1 LGLKVENFWAMS
13 DIYDLVKRY
22 PWLPSLK
29 TYYSNIALKNPLN
42 FLNEIFS
49 SNKSKDLKNR
59 VLNLFTDA
67 FNNIEQISD
76 YSIDETNIYIYLILR
91 ILLYAL
97 NNKILSNRV
106 ANIYSKTTYNELN
119 KENEY
124 NLYYIYKD
132 LDLKVIY
139 EEKPTVYKKIVLKSQ
154 EEISRTNFK
163 ISFIDYL
170 KLASNLKDD
179 YRKLVN
185 NALQYGYVY
194 IKPESL
200 NRLLQEHVR
209 MKLLAQ
215 NIRESTNLDVFK
227 EKLFEIQEFKELYD
241 TIVAIWE
248 LKKDEFEYT
257 VDITF
262 KEGQDMSKVFPPCIK
277 EILSKAQEGQNL
289 IHTERLFILWVLNAL
304 KYPEDKIINVFSTLP
319 DFDREK
325 TTYQVKYAIKKGYT
339 PYSCKSLKSYTL
351 CMANK
356 YKDKLCLDGYFSK
369 KLQEQR
375 QISHPLFYIQ
385 YKQFV
390 ASIKTKPEKTNLN
403 DKDA

>member
-1 LGLKVENFWAMS
+1 MS
-13 DIYDLVKRY
+13 DIYDLIKRY

-29 TYYSNIALKNPLN
+29 TYYSNIALKNPLD
-42 FLNEIFS
+42 FINEILS
-49 SNKSKDLKNR
+49 SNQSEALRNR
-59 VLNLFTDA
+59 ALNLFIDA

-76 YSIDETNIYIYLILR
+76 YTFDETNIYLYLILR
-91 ILLYAL
+91 ILLYIL
-97 NNKILSNRV
+97 NDKVLSNRV

-119 KENEY
+119 KENEF

-132 LDLKVIY
+132 LDLNVVY
-139 EEKPTVYKKIVLKSQ
+139 EEKPTIYKKIVLKSQ

-185 NALQYGYVY
+185 NALSNGYVY
-194 IKPESL
+194 VKPESL
-200 NRLLQEHVR
+200 NRLLQENIR
-209 MKLLAQ
+209 MKLLNQ
-215 NIRESTNLDVFK
+215 NVKDSNTIDAFK
-227 EKLFEIQEFKELYD
+227 EKLLEIQEFKELFD
-241 TIVAIWE
+241 NIVSIWE
-248 LKKDEFEYT
+248 LKKDEFEYK

-262 KEGQDMSKVFPPCIK
+262 KEGQDISEVFPPCIK

-304 KYPEDKIINVFSTLP
+304 KYPEDKIIDVFSTLP

-325 TTYQVKYAIKKGYT
+325 TEYQVKYAIKKGYT

-351 CMANK
+351 CLATK
-356 YKDKLCLDGYFSK
+356 YEDNLCLKGYFSN

-390 ASIKTKPEKTNLN
+390 LSIKTKAEKTNLN
-403 DKDA
+403 DKNV

>member
-1 LGLKVENFWAMS
+1 MS

-29 TYYSNIALKNPLN
+29 TYYSDIASKNPLD
-42 FLNEIFS
+42 FLIDIFS
-49 SNKSKDLKNR
+49 PNKSPDLGNR
-59 VLNLFTDA
+59 VLNLFIDA
-67 FNNIEQISD
+67 FNNIEQISGID
-76 YSIDETNIYIYLILR
+76 FDETNIYIYLILR
-91 ILLYAL
+91 ILLYVL
-97 NNKILSNRV
+97 NDKILSNRV
-106 ANIYSKTTYNELN
+106 ANIYSKTTYTELN

-124 NLYYIYKD
+124 NLYYVYKD
-132 LDLKVIY
+132 LDLNVIY
-139 EEKPTVYKKIVLKSQ
+139 EENPTIYKKIVLKSQ
-154 EEISRTNFK
+154 EEISKTNFK
-163 ISFIDYL
+163 ISYIDYL

-185 NALQYGYVY
+185 NALQHGYIY
-194 IKPESL
+194 IKPENL

-209 MKLLAQ
+209 MKLLAR
-215 NIRESTNLDVFK
+215 NNKNSINLEEFK
-227 EKLFEIQEFKELYD
+227 EKLFEVQEFKNLYNS
-241 TIVAIWE
+241 IISIWE
-248 LKKDEFEYT
+248 LKKDEFEYK

-262 KEGQDMSKVFPPCIK
+262 KEGQDISKIFPPCIK

-304 KYPEDKIINVFSTLP
+304 KYPEDKIIDVFSTLP

-325 TTYQVKYAIKKGYT
+325 TAYQVKYAIKKGYT

-351 CMANK
+351 CMATK
-356 YKDKLCLDGYFSK
+356 YEDKLCIDGYFSN

-375 QISHPLFYIQ
+375 KISHPLFYIQ

-390 ASIKTKPEKTNLN
+390 ESIKTTSEKTKSN
-403 DKDA
+403 DKNA

>member
-1 LGLKVENFWAMS
+1 MS
-13 DIYDLVKRY
+13 DIYDLIKRY

-29 TYYSNIALKNPLN
+29 KYYSDTASKNPLD
-42 FLNEIFS
+42 FLNDIFS
-49 SNKSKDLKNR
+49 SDKSTGLR
-59 VLNLFTDA
+59 ECILNLFTDA
-67 FNNIEQISD
+67 FNNTELISD
-76 YSIDETNIYIYLILR
+76 YNFDETNIYIYLILR
-91 ILLYAL
+91 ILLYVL
-97 NNKILSNRV
+97 NDKILSNRV

-132 LDLKVIY
+132 LDLNILY
-139 EEKPTVYKKIVLKSQ
+139 EEKPIVYKKIVLKNQ
-154 EEISRTNFK
+154 EQIYRTNFK
-163 ISFIDYL
+163 IFFIDYL
-170 KLASNLKDD
+170 KLASNLKDE

-185 NALQYGYVY
+185 NALQGGYVY
-194 IKPESL
+194 IKSESL
-200 NRLLQEHVR
+200 NRLLQEYVR
-209 MKLLAQ
+209 AKILAQ
-215 NIRESTNLDVFK
+215 NNIDSNNIDVFK
-227 EKLFEIQEFKELYD
+227 EKLFEIQDFKELFN

-248 LKKDEFEYT
+248 LKKDEFEYS

-262 KEGQDMSKVFPPCIK
+262 KEGQDMSEIFPPCIK
-277 EILSKAQEGQNL
+277 EIISKAQEGQNL

-304 KYPEDKIINVFSTLP
+304 KYPEDKIIDVFSTLP

-356 YKDKLCLDGYFSK
+356 YKDKLCLEGYLSK

-385 YKQFV
+385 YKQFS
-390 ASIKTKPEKTNLN
+390 ASFKTKSENNINN

>member
-1 LGLKVENFWAMS
+1 MS

-29 TYYSNIALKNPLN
+29 TYYSDIASKNPLD
-42 FLNEIFS
+42 FLNDIFS
-49 SNKSKDLKNR
+49 PNKSPDLGNR
-59 VLNLFTDA
+59 VLNLFFDA
-67 FNNIEQISD
+67 FNNIEQISGID
-76 YSIDETNIYIYLILR
+76 FDETNIYIYLILR
-91 ILLYAL
+91 ILLYVL
-97 NNKILSNRV
+97 NDKILSNRV

-132 LDLKVIY
+132 LDLNVIY
-139 EEKPTVYKKIVLKSQ
+139 EENPTIYKKIVLKSQ
-154 EEISRTNFK
+154 EEISKTNFK
-163 ISFIDYL
+163 ISYIDYL

-185 NALQYGYVY
+185 NALQHGYIY
-194 IKPESL
+194 IKPENL

-209 MKLLAQ
+209 MKLLAR
-215 NIRESTNLDVFK
+215 NNKNSINLEVFK
-227 EKLFEIQEFKELYD
+227 EKLFEVQEFKNLYNS
-241 TIVAIWE
+241 IISIWE
-248 LKKDEFEYT
+248 LKKDEFEYK
-257 VDITF
+257 VDIKF
-262 KEGQDMSKVFPPCIK
+262 KEGQDISKIFPPCIR

-304 KYPEDKIINVFSTLP
+304 KYPEDKIIEVFSTLP

-325 TTYQVKYAIKKGYT
+325 TAYQVKYAIKKGYT

-351 CMANK
+351 CMATK
-356 YKDKLCLDGYFSK
+356 YGDKLCTDGYFSN

-375 QISHPLFYIQ
+375 KISHPLFYIQ

-390 ASIKTKPEKTNLN
+390 ESIKNTSEKTNPN
-403 DKDA
+403 DKNA

>member
-1 LGLKVENFWAMS
+1 MS

-29 TYYSNIALKNPLN
+29 TYYSDIASKNPLD
-42 FLNEIFS
+42 FINEIF
-49 SNKSKDLKNR
+49 KSDMSKYLKKR
-59 VLNLFTDA
+59 ILNIFNDA
-67 FNNIEQISD
+67 LNNNEQIMD
-76 YSIDETNIYIYLILR
+76 YAFDETNIFIYLILR
-91 ILLYAL
+91 ILLYIL

-124 NLYYIYKD
+124 ILYYIYKD
-132 LDLKVIY
+132 LGLEVIY
-139 EEKPTVYKKIVLKSQ
+139 EEKPITYKKIVIKDQQ
-154 EEISRTNFK
+154 EIYRTNFR

-170 KLASNLKDD
+170 KLASNLRDE

-185 NALQYGYVY
+185 NALSQGYVY
-194 IKPESL
+194 IKPENL

-209 MKLLAQ
+209 IKLLTQ
-215 NIRESTNLDVFK
+215 NLLNSDNLNKFK
-227 EKLFEIQEFKELYD
+227 ENLFEVQEFKELYD
-241 TIVAIWE
+241 IITAIWE
-248 LKKDEFEYT
+248 LKKEEFQYSL
-257 VDITF
+257 DATF
-262 KEGQDMSKVFPPCIK
+262 IEGKDLSDSFPPCIK

-304 KYPEDKIINVFSTLP
+304 KYPEEKIINVFSTLP

-325 TTYQVKYAIKKGYT
+325 TAYQVKYAIKKGYT

-351 CMANK
+351 CMASK
-356 YKDKLCLDGYFSK
+356 YKDDLCLKGYFSN

-385 YKQFV
+385 FKQFRSSV
-390 ASIKTKPEKTNLN
+390 KINAEKNN
-403 DKDA
+403 IDEKNG

>member
-1 LGLKVENFWAMS
+1 MS

-29 TYYSNIALKNPLN
+29 TYYSDIASKNPLD
-42 FLNEIFS
+42 FLKEIFS
-49 SNKSKDLKNR
+49 SDKSRDLKLKI
-59 VLNLFTDA
+59 LNIFDEA

-76 YSIDETNIYIYLILR
+76 YEFDETNIYVYLILR
-91 ILLYAL
+91 ILLYIL

-132 LDLKVIY
+132 LNLKVIY
-139 EEKPTVYKKIVLKSQ
+139 EEKPVIFKKIVVKNQQ
-154 EEISRTNFK
+154 EIYRTNFK
-163 ISFIDYL
+163 IFFIDYL
-170 KLASNLKDD
+170 KLTSNLKDEF
-179 YRKLVN
+179 RKLVN
-185 NALQYGYVY
+185 NALQQGYIY
-194 IKPESL
+194 IRPKNL

-215 NIRESTNLDVFK
+215 NVVDSIEIDLFK
-227 EKLFEIQEFKELYD
+227 KKLFEMQEFKELYD
-241 TIVAIWE
+241 NINITWE
-248 LKKDEFEYT
+248 SKKDEFEYV

-262 KEGQDMSKVFPPCIK
+262 KEGKDISEVFPPCIK
-277 EILSKAQEGQNL
+277 EILKKAQEGQNL
-289 IHTERLFILWVLNAL
+289 IHTERLFILWFLNAL
-304 KYPEDKIINVFSTLP
+304 KFPEDKIINVFSTLP

-325 TTYQVKYAIKKGYT
+325 TEYQVKYAIKKGYT

-356 YKDKLCLDGYFSK
+356 YNDKLCLDGYFSN

-390 ASIKTKPEKTNLN
+390 NSIKIKPEKNNSIDN
-403 DKDA
+403 DG

>member
-1 LGLKVENFWAMS
+1 MS

-29 TYYSNIALKNPLN
+29 TYYSDIALMNPLD
-42 FLNEIFS
+42 FINEILS
-49 SNKSKDLKNR
+49 SSHSEDLRNR

-67 FNNIEQISD
+67 FNNIEQVSD
-76 YSIDETNIYIYLILR
+76 YNFDETNIYLYLILR

-97 NNKILSNRV
+97 NDKVLSNRV

-139 EEKPTVYKKIVLKSQ
+139 EEKPTLYKKIVLKSQ

-170 KLASNLKDD
+170 KLSSNLKDD

-185 NALQYGYVY
+185 NALSRGYVY

-200 NRLLQEHVR
+200 NRLLQENVR
-209 MKLLAQ
+209 MKLLTQ
-215 NIRESTNLDVFK
+215 NGKDSRDLDDFR
-227 EKLFEIQEFKELYD
+227 EKLFEVQEFKELYD
-241 TIVAIWE
+241 IIVSIWE
-248 LKKDEFEYT
+248 LKKDEFEYK

-262 KEGQDMSKVFPPCIK
+262 KEGQDTSEVFPPCIK
-277 EILSKAQEGQNL
+277 EILKKAQEGQNL
-289 IHTERLFILWVLNAL
+289 IHTERLCILWVLNAL

-319 DFDREK
+319 DFNREK
-325 TTYQVKYAIKKGYT
+325 TEYQVNYAIKKGYT

-351 CMANK
+351 CMATK
-356 YKDKLCLDGYFSK
+356 YQDKLCLDGYFSN
-369 KLQEQR
+369 KLQDRR

-385 YKQFV
+385 YKQFIL
-390 ASIKTKPEKTNLN
+390 SIKTKNEKSNLN

>member
-1 LGLKVENFWAMS
+1 MS

-22 PWLPSLK
+22 PWLPSLE
-29 TYYSNIALKNPLN
+29 TYYSDIASKEPLN
-42 FLNEIFS
+42 FIKEIFTS
-49 SNKSKDLKNR
+49 DNFKNLKIKT
-59 VLNLFTDA
+59 LNIFNDA
-67 FNNIEQISD
+67 FNNIEQLSD
-76 YSIDETNIYIYLILR
+76 YDFDETNIYIYLVLR
-91 ILLYAL
+91 ILLYIL

-132 LDLKVIY
+132 LDLEVLY
-139 EEKPTVYKKIVLKSQ
+139 EDFQTAYKKIVVKGQQ
-154 EEISRTNFK
+154 EIYKTNFK
-163 ISFIDYL
+163 ISYIDYL

-185 NALQYGYVY
+185 NALLHGYVY

-215 NIRESTNLDVFK
+215 KIVDSTDLNKFK
-227 EKLFEIQEFKELYD
+227 EKLFEIQEFKDLYNS
-241 TIVAIWE
+241 ISEIWE
-248 LKKDEFEYT
+248 SKKEEFEYSL
-257 VDITF
+257 DITY
-262 KEGQDMSKVFPPCIK
+262 KEGKDISKLFPPCIK
-277 EILSKAQEGQNL
+277 EILTKAQEGQNL

-304 KYPEDKIINVFSTLP
+304 KYPEEKIVNVFSTLP

-325 TTYQVKYAIKKGYT
+325 TAYQVKYAIKKGYT

-356 YKDKLCLDGYFSK
+356 YKDKLCIEGYFSK

-375 QISHPLFYIQ
+375 QISHPMFYINL
-385 YKQFV
+385 KQNK
-390 ASIKTKPEKTNLN
+390 SPTKKNPEKKLN
-403 DKDA
+403 EKDD